1 MFKFVSKMIKMAK
14 EQSPAG
20 DDEDIKV
27 VSKVVSTSESPDAT
41 VEIITL
47 DGDEPMDVSKKKVGK
62 IKVEEEIIFCA
73 TINRNTI

>member
-1 MFKFVSKMIKMAK
+1 MAK

-20 DDEDIKV
+20 DDDDIKV

-47 DGDEPMDVSKKKVGK
+47 DGDEPMDVSKKKVEK

>member
-1 MFKFVSKMIKMAK
+1 MAK

-20 DDEDIKV
+20 DDDDIKV
-27 VSKVVSTSESPDAT
+27 VSKVVSTSESPGAPIK
-41 VEIITL
+41 IITL
-47 DGDEPMDVSKKKVGK
+47 DGDEPMDVSKKKVEK